1 VRALARTLR
10 IACALVAVAVTV
22 LWFADIEW
30 AIFLNHDGLSFS
42 LWLAGVAI
50 AAAFASAAAGG
61 RLRLLPLILVAI
73 FAVTVA
79 AFTVMPWDDE
89 AEGGAGLI
97 LLWAILAIGAD
108 EVIDYANED
117 FTRNGRLRAARGRR
131 LPGGD
136 RPHVSAEE
144 CRRRA
149 PLPDTHQK
157 TGNIVLI
164 VRNDGLAAPH

>member
-1 VRALARTLR
+1 
-10 IACALVAVAVTV
+10 V

-97 LLWAILAIGAD
+97 LLWAILAIGAG

-117 FTRNGRLRAARGRR
+117 FTPNGEIYDVIFDAAGKTTFLHCRGS
-131 LPGGD
+131 LKPGGIYITTD
-136 RPHVSAEE
+136 PGFMWQDLPFALVSK
-144 CRRRA
+144 RA
-149 PLPDTHQK
+149 K
-157 TGNIVLI
+157 IGF
-164 VRNDGLAAPH
+164 VRYTSQTS